1 MQASRDIGRLVDI
14 MRALRTP
21 HTGCPWDLE
30 QSFDSIV
37 PYTVEETFEVVDAIE
52 RRDAE
57 DLCEELGDLLLQVV
71 YYCQLAEEE
80 GLFTLGDVVEG
91 ITGKMIRRHPHVF
104 GDAEARSAGSAK
116 GQWNRIKAEEKALRA
131 ERRAA
136 RTASSASGEWAPKP
150 VPETAGLLDAVPG
163 ALPSLALATKVQE
176 KAANVGFDWKTPE
189 PIIAKIREEI
199 AEFEEAQDAADPI
212 AQEDELG
219 DIVYVELPEE
229 GEEVEKGDMLGV
241 IESVKAVSDLY
252 APVSGT
258 ISKVNREIESEPG
271 LLNEKPF
278 GDGWI
283 AVIEFSDKSEVDALM
298 SAEEYEEEID

>member
-163 ALPSLALATKVQE
+163 ALPSLALAMKVQE

-219 DIVYVELPEE
+219 DILFSVVNLARATQIDPDAALRRTTAKFRKRFSYVEQGVGGFSSESGRSATLERME
-229 GEEVEKGDMLGV
+229 ALWQEAKTKG
-241 IESVKAVSDLY
+241 S
-252 APVSGT
+252 
-258 ISKVNREIESEPG
+258 
-271 LLNEKPF
+271 
-278 GDGWI
+278 
-283 AVIEFSDKSEVDALM
+283 
-298 SAEEYEEEID
+298 

>member
-21 HTGCPWDLE
+21 ETGCPWDLE

-71 YYCQLAEEE
+71 YYCQLAEEKS
-80 GLFTLGDVVEG
+80 LFAFGDVVEG
-91 ITGKMIRRHPHVF
+91 ITAKMIRRHPHVF

-131 ERRAA
+131 ARRAA
-136 RTASSASGEWAPKP
+136 RNDTLSGGEWAPRP
-150 VPETAGLLDAVPG
+150 VPEVAGLLDGVPG
-163 ALPSLALATKVQE
+163 ALPALALALKVQQ
-176 KAANVGFDWKTPE
+176 KAATVGFDWKEPE
-189 PIIAKIREEI
+189 PIIDKIREEI
-199 AEFEEAQDAADPI
+199 AEFEEAAAVADPA

-219 DIVYVELPEE
+219 DILFSVVNLARATGIDPDAALRRTTAKFRKRFSYVEQGVGGFPSKEGQAATLEE
-229 GEEVEKGDMLGV
+229 MEALWQEAKTKG
-241 IESVKAVSDLY
+241 
-252 APVSGT
+252 P
-258 ISKVNREIESEPG
+258 
-271 LLNEKPF
+271 
-278 GDGWI
+278 
-283 AVIEFSDKSEVDALM
+283 
-298 SAEEYEEEID
+298 